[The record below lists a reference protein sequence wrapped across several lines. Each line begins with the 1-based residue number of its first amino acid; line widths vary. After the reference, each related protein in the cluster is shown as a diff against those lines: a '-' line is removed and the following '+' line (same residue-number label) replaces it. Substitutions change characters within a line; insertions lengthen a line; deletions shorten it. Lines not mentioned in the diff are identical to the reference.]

1 MSMPRC
7 PRCKALLVLTAQED
21 KPIRC
26 VNCAGRFHY
35 VDVTRHETMTPER
48 KRRGTR
54 PVKKQEVLSR
64 ST

>member
-7 PRCKALLVLTAQED
+7 PRCAGLLVLTAQED

-26 VNCAGRFHY
+26 VNCAGRFDY
-35 VDVTRHETMTPER
+35 MDVTGHKTMTTER
-48 KRRGTR
+48 KRHGTSH
-54 PVKKQEVLSR
+54 VKKQEVLSR